1 MTELKQATLSPMAS
15 LRSEKSAAVFDI
27 EEAAGIAKLLHNVY
41 FAYPSTDFI
50 NLLAQNEISK
60 SWHMFASNEDYHLGV
75 SHLSSYLESWN
86 GDKLTELML
95 DYGDL
100 YFGASM
106 PLALPWGSC
115 WLTEQRL
122 LNDTSTHELLRFYSD
137 HGIELQLD
145 KNQPADHIGIFL
157 SVISQLLTVM
167 SDPTKESLHLESKQ
181 ILTLLLSNHLL
192 TWSEPFL
199 QASIDNAKTDF
210 YRGMALLLR
219 DLLHALTTELN
230 ILSAVHN
237 KSRH

>member
-1 MTELKQATLSPMAS
+1 MTELKQTTLSPVTS
-15 LRSEKSAAVFDI
+15 TRSEKPAAVFDI

-41 FAYPSTDFI
+41 FAYPSADFI

-60 SWHMFASNEDYHLGV
+60 TWHMFADSEDYRLGV
-75 SHLSSYLESWN
+75 SHLSSYLESWSD
-86 GDKLTELML
+86 DKLTELML

-122 LNDTSTHELLRFYSD
+122 LNDTSTHELLRFYGD

-167 SDPTKESLHLESKQ
+167 SDPTKESQHIESKQ
-181 ILTLLLSNHLL
+181 VLTLLLSNHLL

-199 QASIDNAKTDF
+199 QASIDNAKTEF
-210 YRGMALLLR
+210 YRGMALLLK
-219 DLLHALTTELN
+219 DLLNVLTTELN
-230 ILSAVHN
+230 ILSAVHV

>member
-1 MTELKQATLSPMAS
+1 MTELTQTTLSKITS
-15 LRSEKSAAVFDI
+15 GCSEKPAVCFDI
-27 EEAAGIAKLLHNVY
+27 DEAAGIAKLLHNVY
-41 FAYPSTDFI
+41 FGYPSADFI
-50 NLLAQNEISK
+50 DLLVDHEINK
-60 SWHMFASNEDYHLGV
+60 TWHMFADSEDYRAGI
-75 SHLSSYLESWN
+75 SHLTSYLNNWKEE
-86 GDKLTELML
+86 KLTALML

-122 LNDTSTHELLRFYSD
+122 LNDTSTHELLRFYGD

-157 SVISQLLTVM
+157 SVISQLLTVI
-167 SDPTKESLHLESKQ
+167 SDPTKEGQHIESKQ
-181 ILTLLLSNHLL
+181 VLTLLLSNHLL

-219 DLLHALTTELN
+219 ELLNALTTELN
-230 ILSAVHN
+230 ILATVHV

>member
-15 LRSEKSAAVFDI
+15 SGTEKSAAVFDI

-41 FAYPSTDFI
+41 FAYPSADFI

-60 SWHMFASNEDYHLGV
+60 TWHMFANNEDYHLGV
-75 SHLSSYLESWN
+75 SYLSRYLDSWN
-86 GDKLTELML
+86 DEKLTELML

-122 LNDTSTHELLRFYSD
+122 LNDTSTHELLRFYGD

-157 SVISQLLTVM
+157 SVISQLLTLM
-167 SDPTKESLHLESKQ
+167 SDPTKESQHIESKQ
-181 ILTLLLSNHLL
+181 VLTLLLSNHLL
-192 TWSEPFL
+192 TWSAPFL

-210 YRGMALLLR
+210 YRAMALLLR
-219 DLLHALTTELN
+219 ELLNALTTELN
-230 ILSAVHN
+230 ILSAVHV

>member
-1 MTELKQATLSPMAS
+1 MTELKQATVKQMAS
-15 LRSEKSAAVFDI
+15 AQSEKPAAVFDI

-41 FAYPSTDFI
+41 FAYPSANFI
-50 NLLAQNEISK
+50 DLLADNEINK
-60 SWHMFASNEDYHLGV
+60 TWHMFADSEDYRIGV
-75 SHLSSYLESWN
+75 SCLTNYLESWN
-86 GDKLTELML
+86 DDKLTELML

-137 HGIELQLD
+137 HGIALQLER
-145 KNQPADHIGIFL
+145 NQPADHIGIFL

-167 SDPTKESLHLESKQ
+167 SDPTKESLHLETKQ

-219 DLLHALTTELN
+219 DLLHVLTTELN
-230 ILSAVHN
+230 ILSAVHI

>member
-15 LRSEKSAAVFDI
+15 SGTEKSAAVFDI

-41 FAYPSTDFI
+41 FAYPSADFI
-50 NLLAQNEISK
+50 NLLAQNEIGK
-60 SWHMFASNEDYHLGV
+60 TWHMFANNEGYHLGV
-75 SHLSSYLESWN
+75 SYLSSYLDSWN
-86 GDKLTELML
+86 DEKLTELML

-122 LNDTSTHELLRFYSD
+122 LNDTSTHELLRFYGD

-157 SVISQLLTVM
+157 SVISQLLTLM
-167 SDPTKESLHLESKQ
+167 SDPTKESQHIESKQ
-181 ILTLLLSNHLL
+181 VLTLLLSNHLL
-192 TWSEPFL
+192 TWSAPFL

-210 YRGMALLLR
+210 YRAMALLLR
-219 DLLHALTTELN
+219 ELLNALTTELN
-230 ILSAVHN
+230 ILSAVHV